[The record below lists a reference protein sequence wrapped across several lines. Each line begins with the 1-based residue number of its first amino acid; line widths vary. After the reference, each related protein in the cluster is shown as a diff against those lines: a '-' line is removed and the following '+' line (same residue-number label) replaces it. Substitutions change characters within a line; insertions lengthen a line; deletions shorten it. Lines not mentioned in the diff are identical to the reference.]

1 MPNQGKGL
9 SSVDYLTLTKILKIV
24 ATRWRILRLKMQHN
38 RFRLG
43 LRPRPRWESLQRS
56 PDPLARFKGRFVAG
70 GGERG
75 GKRVGRV
82 HGMGHGREGFSKIG
96 KERNEGSEVKE
107 EGRNGGENV
116 ARPCTSSAYDD
127 VKQVLSLGNV

>member
-1 MPNQGKGL
+1 MMSPDAFYNLNIHQN
-9 SSVDYLTLTKILKIV
+9 TFTAWTIPR
-24 ATRWRILRLKMQHN
+24 TPLR
-38 RFRLG
+38 
-43 LRPRPRWESLQRS
+43 SLQRS

-75 GKRVGRV
+75 GKRVGRM

-107 EGRNGGENV
+107 EGRNGGENF